1 MSYGSLI
8 TCSLISSSTCDSPV
22 IDQPPVIVAN
32 PFVPRLSPHIHAH
45 LLPKLSSS
53 ISALTDGSKLLGAKS
68 ELDHVN
74 GFAISH
80 SEAHQPALTIL
91 SSSSFSPRSRSRIK
105 SYEPQPH
112 NIPDINHRNI
122 LSPHLLTCNSL
133 DSSSPWRSSPLPCSP
148 WRTTGFTTQRP
159 WSRGKVGECPRGHLF
174 LKPELCLKDFPT
186 IPRRWD

>member
-68 ELDHVN
+68 ELDHAT
-74 GFAISH
+74 GSPSPTLKLISLRSPSFH
-80 SEAHQPALTIL
+80 HHPSHLVAVPESNHTNHNLVTFLTSTTATSSHPIVYHATRSIL
-91 SSSSFSPRSRSRIK
+91 RR
-105 SYEPQPH
+105 
-112 NIPDINHRNI
+112 
-122 LSPHLLTCNSL
+122 LGGPHLCHARHGGQ
-133 DSSSPWRSSPLPCSP
+133 RSSQC
-148 WRTTGFTTQRP
+148 
-159 WSRGKVGECPRGHLF
+159 RGLGQEAKQVSIVGLT
-174 LKPELCLKDFPT
+174 LLDT
-186 IPRRWD
+186 